1 MQTKLTFHILGGS
14 GRARAEQAH
23 AILLSGQHAEVYDH
37 ADELFERRLVDGV
50 VLAGGLL
57 ADDIAALLGCMGSA
71 EIWLPVVAVGE
82 APTISQVVDAIAD
95 GALDFLPLPLTA
107 CDLERLQ
114 IRLMHDSDRQVT
126 ARRQTANARRLID
139 KLSGRERQVLD
150 EIASGS
156 SNKLMARALDISPR
170 TIEIHRAN
178 MLAKLGVTHLA
189 QAVRLHC
196 IAELARSAGKVS
208 AIVVEPARF
217 EDPFDRCLLRRVA

>member
-14 GRARAEQAH
+14 GQTRAEQAH
-23 AILLSGQHAEVYDH
+23 AIMTSGHHAEVYDH

-50 VLAGGLL
+50 VLAGGQL
-57 ADDIAALLGCMGSA
+57 ADDIGALLGRMGGA
-71 EIWLPVVAVGE
+71 DIWLPVVAVGA
-82 APTISQVVDAIAD
+82 APTIPQVVDAISD

-107 CDLERLQ
+107 CDLGRLQ
-114 IRLMHDSDRQVT
+114 ARLTHQSDRQVT
-126 ARRQTANARRLID
+126 GRRRTASARRLIA

-156 SNKLMARALDISPR
+156 SNKLMARVLDISPR

-189 QAVRLHC
+189 QAVRLYC
-196 IAELARSAGKVS
+196 IAELAPHGRKDAGL
-208 AIVVEPARF
+208 VEPTGL
-217 EDPFDRCLLRRVA
+217 EEPVDRLLLRRAA